1 MHLLENTDVLIEIFY
16 HLPSLFHIA
25 QVCRSW
31 YQSTTSQ
38 TLWKK
43 RYCARWLDIIGIKA
57 QESLNWHAKFQ
68 KNQLHSE
75 WKQIAHLGNLG
86 VETFSLD
93 TLAGE
98 IWNINWSSDGKFLV
112 MSGEHKICFYE
123 VDISIVGGAR
133 GVTSI
138 TRKKTILEL
147 GFFLY
152 QDFSP
157 DGCHVALMHQDT
169 DSTVMVY
176 NLSNFG
182 CLSFPAIMQQQW
194 DFIGRWINSKEV
206 ITDYELRK
214 ISSENEI
221 HVLTVHHIHTKRKRM
236 LEIPATKICGKFR
249 IPSVDHVNNKMVC
262 FAGLEVSDHV
272 AFTELGPDKEISL
285 NLHKTD
291 GYLIG
296 NTLSRDG
303 NQALIVKRKF
313 DKLQPD
319 LLHIGAGLSNLICL
333 ELWDVKSQKNLQSY
347 YGPEAVVKVSV
358 EMAIP
363 SLLQEIFPPK
373 MILSYVVPKQELFI
387 FLKKKMEF

>member
-1 MHLLENTDVLIEIFY
+1 
-16 HLPSLFHIA
+16 
-25 QVCRSW
+25 
-31 YQSTTSQ
+31 
-38 TLWKK
+38 
-43 RYCARWLDIIGIKA
+43 
-57 QESLNWHAKFQ
+57 
-68 KNQLHSE
+68 
-75 WKQIAHLGNLG
+75 
-86 VETFSLD
+86 
-93 TLAGE
+93 
-98 IWNINWSSDGKFLV
+98 
-112 MSGEHKICFYE
+112 
-123 VDISIVGGAR
+123 
-133 GVTSI
+133 
-138 TRKKTILEL
+138 
-147 GFFLY
+147 
-152 QDFSP
+152 
-157 DGCHVALMHQDT
+157 
-169 DSTVMVY
+169 MVY

-182 CLSFPAIMQQQW
+182 CLSFPAEMQQQW

-214 ISSENEI
+214 INSENEI

-272 AFTELGPDKEISL
+272 AFTELGPEKEISL

-347 YGPEAVVKVSV
+347 YGPEAVGVSGNGHPFIITGDFSSQNDFIICGSETGTIYIFEKENGILVSQIPAHNCVVSAIAYHPNLDMFATCSDDGSVK
-358 EMAIP
+358 
-363 SLLQEIFPPK
+363 IFFLPK
-373 MILSYVVPKQELFI
+373 
-387 FLKKKMEF
+387 